1 MDDKARE
8 EKLQYDINREAVKVS
23 ALSSGKINKNEY
35 LMGEGILTP
44 GQSKI
49 IEQATL
55 TCSPLGKILE
65 MQTRTIEDQGKK
77 S

>member
-1 MDDKARE
+1 
-8 EKLQYDINREAVKVS
+8 
-23 ALSSGKINKNEY
+23 
-35 LMGEGILTP
+35 MGEEIFTP

-65 MQTRTIEDQGKK
+65 MQTRTIEDQGEK